1 MVFVDKTVR
10 QSFSSPIMPQTAN
23 IPEKNFILPFVIS
36 KRWAVMRHALL
47 VLIILYVQ
55 GFLDNSLKEHAKYVG
70 VNYEAFFIGQLIDNV
85 IIITIIYVN
94 LYVLFPRFLKK
105 GFYLKYLLS
114 IVALSI
120 FFFFTGYFTQRI
132 YVWYFGKN
140 DKYALHLNWTDFA
153 ETMLGAVAFICLT
166 TGYRVF
172 KSWVIDQ
179 QRFAALEKEKIN
191 SELEQLKNQINP
203 HFLFNTLN
211 NLHILTLTDPPKASN
226 IILGLSDVLRYQI
239 YESQNDKVLLKK
251 DIEIMEQYLEL
262 EKIRRDNLTVN
273 VRIEGYKN
281 GILIPPL
288 LFTNFIDN
296 AIKHSNSR
304 GGSFIKILF
313 VVSKKDLFFEITNS
327 KSDQNN
333 VLEKNGLGLTNAK
346 KRLEL
351 LYGNTHKLEI
361 TELENTYNV
370 KLNIPL

>member
-1 MVFVDKTVR
+1 
-10 QSFSSPIMPQTAN
+10 MPQTTN
-23 IPEKNFILPFVIS
+23 NPENNFILPFLLN
-36 KRWAVMRHALL
+36 KRWAVMRHILFVSILL
-47 VLIILYVQ
+47 LQ
-55 GFLDNSLKEHAKYVG
+55 FGFLTNDIQKYAKMVG
-70 VNYEAFFIGQLIDNV
+70 VKYEIFFAGQLIDVV
-85 IIITIIYVN
+85 ISITLIYVN
-94 LYVLFPRFLKK
+94 LYILFPRFLKK
-105 GFYLKYLLS
+105 GLYLKFFIWA
-114 IVALSI
+114 IVLCTFS
-120 FFFFTGYFTQRI
+120 YFESFIIERI
-132 YVWYFGKN
+132 YVLYFGKN
-140 DKYALHLNWTDFA
+140 EKYALHLNWMDYA
-153 ETMLGAVAFICLT
+153 ESMLAAFVYVIAT

-179 QRFAALEKEKIN
+179 QRFAALEKEKTN

-239 YESQNDKVLLKK
+239 YDSQNDKVLLKK

-273 VRIEGYKN
+273 VRIEGNKN

-296 AIKHSNSR
+296 AIKHSNNR

-313 VVSKKDLFFEITNS
+313 VVSKMDLFFEITNS

-333 VLEKNGLGLTNAK
+333 VLEKNGLGLSNAK
-346 KRLEL
+346 KRLNL
-351 LYGNTHKLEI
+351 LYGDAHRLEI

>member
-1 MVFVDKTVR
+1 
-10 QSFSSPIMPQTAN
+10 MPQTAN
-23 IPEKNFILPFVIS
+23 IPENNFILPFILS
-36 KRWAVMRHALL
+36 KKWAAMRHALF
-47 VLIILYVQ
+47 VLLLFYLG
-55 GFLDNSLKEHAKYVG
+55 GFFDNQLREHAKYVG
-70 VNYEAFFIGQLIDNV
+70 VNYEAFFIGQLID
-85 IIITIIYVN
+85 IIIIIVLIYTN
-94 LYVLFPRFLKK
+94 LYVLFPKFLNK
-105 GFYLKYLLS
+105 GLYQKYVIWIILLS
-114 IVALSI
+114 V
-120 FFFFTGYFTQRI
+120 FFFFSGYFTQRI

-140 DKYALHLNWTDFA
+140 DKYALHLNWNDFA
-153 ETMLGAVAFICLT
+153 ETILLALAFICLT

-191 SELEQLKNQINP
+191 SELEQLKNQVNP

-239 YESQNDKVLLKK
+239 YDSQNDKVLLKK
-251 DIEIMEQYLEL
+251 DIEVMEQYLEL

-273 VRIEGYKN
+273 INIQGN
-281 GILIPPL
+281 SSGILIPPL

-296 AIKHSNSR
+296 AIKHSNNR

-313 VVSKKDLFFEITNS
+313 EVSKMGVFFEITNS

-346 KRLEL
+346 KRLNL
-351 LYGNTHKLEI
+351 LYGEKHNLEI
-361 TELENTYNV
+361 LEQENTYNV
-370 KLNIPL
+370 KLKIPL

>member
-1 MVFVDKTVR
+1 
-10 QSFSSPIMPQTAN
+10 MPQTSN
-23 IPEKNFILPFVIS
+23 VPENNFILPFLIS
-36 KRWAVMRHALL
+36 KKWAIMRHVLF
-47 VLIILYVQ
+47 VLILFYEQ
-55 GFLDNSLKEHAKYVG
+55 GFLNNQLREHAKYVG
-70 VNYEAFFIGQLIDNV
+70 VNYEAFFIGQLIDV
-85 IIITIIYVN
+85 IIVITITYIN
-94 LYVLFPRFLKK
+94 LYVLFPRFLSK

-114 IVALSI
+114 IVAFSI

-140 DKYALHLNWTDFA
+140 DKYAIHLNWADFT
-153 ETMLGAVAFICLT
+153 EVMLGAVAFICLT

-179 QRFAALEKEKIN
+179 QRFAALEKEKIK

-211 NLHILTLTDPPKASN
+211 NLHILTLTNPPKASN

-239 YESQNDKVLLKK
+239 YDSQNDKVLLKK

-273 VRIEGYKN
+273 INIQGN
-281 GILIPPL
+281 SSGILIPPL

-296 AIKHSNSR
+296 AIKHSNNR
-304 GGSFIKILF
+304 GGSFIKIRF
-313 VVSKKDLFFEITNS
+313 VISKNDLFFEITNS

-346 KRLEL
+346 KRLNL
-351 LYGNTHKLEI
+351 LYGDAHHLEI
-361 TELENTYNV
+361 TELESTYNV

>member
-1 MVFVDKTVR
+1 ML
-10 QSFSSPIMPQTAN
+10 QTTN
-23 IPEKNFILPFVIS
+23 KSENNFMLPLIIS
-36 KRWAVMRHALL
+36 KKWAVMRHALL

-70 VNYEAFFIGQLIDNV
+70 VNYEAFFVGQLINNI

-94 LYVLFPRFLKK
+94 LYVLFPRFLKN
-105 GFYLKYLLS
+105 GLYLKYLLG
-114 IVALSI
+114 IIILSAT
-120 FFFFTGYFTQRI
+120 FFFTGYFTQRI

-140 DKYALHLNWTDFA
+140 DKYALHLNWTDFT
-153 ETMLGAVAFICLT
+153 EVMFGAVIAICAT

-239 YESQNDKVLLKK
+239 YDSQNDKVLLKK
-251 DIEIMEQYLEL
+251 DIEIIEQYLEL

-273 VRIEGYKN
+273 INIQGN
-281 GILIPPL
+281 SSGILIPPL

-296 AIKHSNSR
+296 AIKHSNNR

-313 VVSKKDLFFEITNS
+313 VMSKNDLFFEITNS
-327 KSDQNN
+327 KSDHNN

>member
-1 MVFVDKTVR
+1 MQQRTNN
-10 QSFSSPIMPQTAN
+10 AEN
-23 IPEKNFILPFVIS
+23 NFIQPFLFN
-36 KRWAVMRHALL
+36 KRWAVIRHAFF
-47 VLIILYVQ
+47 VLTILYAQ
-55 GFLDNSLKEHAKYVG
+55 GFLNNQLREHAKFVG
-70 VNYEAFFIGQLIDNV
+70 VNYEAFFIGQLIDCIIV
-85 IIITIIYVN
+85 IFIIYIN
-94 LYVLFPRFLKK
+94 LYFLFPRYLRK
-105 GFYLKYLLS
+105 GLYLKYLLW
-114 IVALSI
+114 IFMLST
-120 FFFFTGYFTQRI
+120 FFFFSGYFTQRI

-140 DKYALHLNWTDFA
+140 DKYATHLNWTDFA
-153 ETMLGAVAFICLT
+153 DTMLLAIAFICLT

-239 YESQNDKVLLKK
+239 YDSQNDKVLLKK
-251 DIEIMEQYLEL
+251 DIEIIEQYLEL
-262 EKIRRDNLTVN
+262 EKIRRDNLIVDIRT
-273 VRIEGYKN
+273 EGSMV

-296 AIKHSNSR
+296 AIKHSNNR
-304 GGSFIKILF
+304 GGSVIKILF
-313 VVSKKDLFFEITNS
+313 IVSKIELFFEIINS

-333 VLEKNGLGLTNAK
+333 VLEKNGLGLSNAK

-351 LYGNTHKLEI
+351 LYGNKHKLEI
-361 TELENTYNV
+361 VEQENTYNV
-370 KLNIPL
+370 KLHIPI

>member
-1 MVFVDKTVR
+1 
-10 QSFSSPIMPQTAN
+10 MPHTAN
-23 IPEKNFILPFVIS
+23 IPENNFILPFLIS
-36 KRWAVMRHALL
+36 KKWGVMRHVLFVSLL
-47 VLIILYVQ
+47 LLQ
-55 GFLDNSLKEHAKYVG
+55 FGFLTNDIQKYAKIVG
-70 VNYEAFFIGQLIDNV
+70 VKYEIFFVGQLIDFV
-85 IIITIIYVN
+85 ISITLIYIN

-105 GFYLKYLLS
+105 GLYQNYIIWTIILCMISYFESYS
-114 IVALSI
+114 IE
-120 FFFFTGYFTQRI
+120 RI
-132 YVWYFGKN
+132 YVLHFGKN
-140 DKYALHLNWTDFA
+140 EKYALHLTWTDFA
-153 ETMLGAVAFICLT
+153 ESMLMAFVYVFLT

-239 YESQNDKVLLKK
+239 YDSQNDKVLLKK

-273 VRIEGYKN
+273 IEIQGN
-281 GILIPPL
+281 SSGILIPPL

-296 AIKHSNSR
+296 AIKHSNNR
-304 GGSFIKILF
+304 GDSFIKILF
-313 VVSKKDLFFEITNS
+313 EVSKNDLFFEITNS

-346 KRLEL
+346 KRLNL
-351 LYGNTHKLEI
+351 LYGDSHHLEI
-361 TELENTYNV
+361 KELESTYNV

>member
-1 MVFVDKTVR
+1 
-10 QSFSSPIMPQTAN
+10 MPQTAN
-23 IPEKNFILPFVIS
+23 IPENSFILPFIIS
-36 KRWAVMRHALL
+36 KRWAVMRHVLFVLTLL
-47 VLIILYVQ
+47 YEQ
-55 GFLDNSLKEHAKYVG
+55 GFLNNQLHEHAEFVG
-70 VNYEAFFIGQLIDNV
+70 VNYEAFFIGQLIDCIIV
-85 IIITIIYVN
+85 ILIIYIN
-94 LYVLFPRFLKK
+94 LYLLFPRYLKK
-105 GFYLKYLLS
+105 GLYLKYLLW
-114 IVALSI
+114 IFILST

-140 DKYALHLNWTDFA
+140 DKYALHLNWTDFTD
-153 ETMLGAVAFICLT
+153 TMLLAVTFIFLT

-239 YESQNDKVLLKK
+239 YDSQNDKVLLKK

-262 EKIRRDNLTVN
+262 EKIRRDNLTIN

-281 GILIPPL
+281 GIMIPPL

-296 AIKHSNSR
+296 AIKHSNNR

-313 VVSKKDLFFEITNS
+313 VVSKIELFFEITNS

-351 LYGNTHKLEI
+351 LYGNRHKLEI
-361 TELENTYNV
+361 TEQENTYNV
-370 KLNIPL
+370 KLYIPL